1 MTEDEQKIRHLVSL
15 WMHASTKG
23 DLAAVLTLMTDDVVF
38 QTVGAKPFGR
48 EKFATASTGM
58 KNMKVEGSC
67 NIQEI
72 EVHGNW
78 AWMRNKLR
86 VAITPPN
93 GQEIVKAGYTLTI
106 LRKDHRGHWAIARDA
121 NLLVDEKPKQHQ

>member
-1 MTEDEQKIRHLVSL
+1 MTEDEQKIRDLVSL

-23 DLAAVLTLMTDDVVF
+23 DLATVLTLRTDDVVF
-38 QTVGAKPFGR
+38 QTVGAEPFGR
-48 EKFATASTGM
+48 EKFAAGSTDM
-58 KNMKVEGSC
+58 KDMKVERSC
-67 NIQEI
+67 DIQEM

-93 GQEIVKAGYTLTI
+93 GQEMVKAGYTLTI
-106 LRKDHRGHWAIARDA
+106 LRKDQKDTGRSRAT
-121 NLLVDEKPKQHQ
+121 PTC